1 MHGSLGSNKTIR
13 IKYRKETHRHDLIDE
28 NPLASCVSFL
38 NLCRASEFSAK
49 EKEKLYF
56 IYIYI
61 YIYIYVSFVLYLS
74 LQVSNPPYINSHV
87 VDELSKLW
95 VVTMKLF
102 FFSC

>member
-49 EKEKLYF
+49 EKEKLYYIF
-56 IYIYI
+56 YIYI
-61 YIYIYVSFVLYLS
+61 YIFMYLLSFIS
-74 LQVSNPPYINSHV
+74 
-87 VDELSKLW
+87 LSKFPTLHI
-95 VVTMKLF
+95 
-102 FFSC
+102 